1 MLGFATSGGAGE
13 YQLNNTDFATYGE
26 NDITDPNA
34 FAFVYDQI
42 VQNLA
47 ANAEGVLINIPNVSS
62 IPFFKVVPV
71 NPIPLDAATAG
82 ALNAQ
87 FGAYNTMILPGL
99 VQAGVI
105 TQAEADSRK
114 ITFSEGAGNFVT
126 LVDEDLTPLA
136 SILMGEPFNLD
147 AQTAGLLSQLR
158 QANSGD
164 LIPLTAASFIGT
176 TVNNNPMLVNGVSVP
191 LGDQYVLTSGEQEMI
206 ADATVK
212 YNAAIAGVAQAY
224 GLGMVDANALLDQ
237 LGNSGISMDGVSV
250 NSTFVTGG
258 AFSLDGVHLT
268 PRGYAVIANAIIS
281 EINETYDASVPRAN
295 IGEYPTV
302 TLDQGVQ

>member
-1 MLGFATSGGAGE
+1 
-13 YQLNNTDFATYGE
+13 
-26 NDITDPNA
+26 
-34 FAFVYDQI
+34 
-42 VQNLA
+42 
-47 ANAEGVLINIPNVSS
+47 
-62 IPFFKVVPV
+62 
-71 NPIPLDAATAG
+71 
-82 ALNAQ
+82 
-87 FGAYNTMILPGL
+87 MILPGL

-126 LVDEDLTPLA
+126 IVDEDLTPLA

-164 LIPLTAASFIGT
+164 LIPLTTGTFIGT

-191 LGDQYVLTSGEQEMI
+191 LADQYVLTAKEQEYI
-206 ADATVK
+206 ADATMK
-212 YNAAIAGVAQAY
+212 FNAAIESVANAY
-224 GLGMVDANALLDQ
+224 GLGLVDANSLLSQ
-237 LGNSGISMDGVSV
+237 LGSNGISMDGVTV

-268 PRGYAVIANAIIS
+268 PRGYAVIANAVID
-281 EINETYDASVPRAN
+281 EINMTYDASVPRAN
-295 IGEYPTV
+295 IGEYGTV
-302 TLDQGVQ
+302 TLSQGAQ